1 MCEAVQKYAKECVNE
16 KQAANVKNIME
27 DTGFTVEQ
35 ALDEADWLAED
46 SNERMTHEEV
56 FRTLKSRVTIPFTL
70 HGIEENLTVE
80 YTQGTDP
87 REIGYDALQ
96 GFPID
101 KICCTG
107 YPVGSFNSWKE
118 LKIMGKTG
126 SFP

>member
-1 MCEAVQKYAKECVNE
+1 MSGWTSFRIDRSGTEILIPCVKQYKKYAKECVND

-70 HGIEENLTVE
+70 HGIEEKSHRRI
-80 YTQGTDP
+80 YARYRSQGNW
-87 REIGYDALQ
+87 L
-96 GFPID
+96 
-101 KICCTG
+101 
-107 YPVGSFNSWKE
+107 
-118 LKIMGKTG
+118 
-126 SFP
+126 

>member
-70 HGIEENLTVE
+70 NRRKSHRRI
-80 YTQGTDP
+80 YARYRSQGNW
-87 REIGYDALQ
+87 L
-96 GFPID
+96 
-101 KICCTG
+101 
-107 YPVGSFNSWKE
+107 
-118 LKIMGKTG
+118 
-126 SFP
+126 